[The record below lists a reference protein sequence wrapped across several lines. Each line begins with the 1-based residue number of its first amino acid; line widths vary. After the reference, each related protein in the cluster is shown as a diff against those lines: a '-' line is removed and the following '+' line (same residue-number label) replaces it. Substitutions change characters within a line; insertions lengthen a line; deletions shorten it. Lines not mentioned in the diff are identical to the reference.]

1 MKILVAFYSRTGLT
15 KKLALSLADKI
26 GAEVEEIID
35 QNPRSGVLG
44 YIVSGREA
52 ISKKLAKIDAPR
64 LNPGDYDL
72 VIIGTPLW
80 AGTMSS
86 PIRAYLDQFKG
97 VFKAAAFFTTQQAG
111 AQERVFTIL
120 SDFIGIKPLATMS
133 VLSKEVVR
141 GDYQEKINDFI
152 NQYEKNLSI

>member
-1 MKILVAFYSRTGLT
+1 MKILVVFYSRTGLT

-52 ISKKLAKIDAPR
+52 ISKKLAKIDTPR

-86 PIRAYLDQFKG
+86 PIRSYLTQFKG
-97 VFKAAAFFTTQQAG
+97 GFKSVAFFTTQQAS

-120 SDFIGIKPLATMS
+120 SDFVNLKPSATMS

>member
-15 KKLALSLADKI
+15 KKLSLSLADKI

-35 QNPRSGVLG
+35 INPRSGVLG

-52 ISKKLAKIDAPR
+52 ISKKLAQIEPPHY
-64 LNPGDYDL
+64 NPSDYDL
-72 VIIGTPLW
+72 VIVGTPLW

-86 PIRAYLDQFKG
+86 PIRAYLERFKG
-97 VFKAAAFFTTQQAG
+97 NFKAVAFFTTQQAG
-111 AQERVFTIL
+111 AQEKIFKIL
-120 SDFIGIKPLATMS
+120 ADFVGLQPLANMS

-152 NQYEKNLSI
+152 KQYEKNLSL